1 MIMALMSFDCTHLL
15 LGMVTYIHLLVVF
28 AAIAPLL
35 GDQTITGDVT
45 YNYKLILQG
54 IVEHELPPLTG
65 KQ

>member
-35 GDQTITGDVT
+35 GDQPITGDVT

-54 IVEHELPPLTG
+54 IVEHELPPLAG